1 MAAGCVCHGE
11 VEVTMR
17 RPRAN
22 ITVDRIVVTLMAAQL
37 VVNGSFGGDGGAQ
50 AQTRELAT
58 VRRAE
63 LLVYA
68 TTDRDGRVKRALLR
82 GDLVEIDGVI
92 PTAEGEWCSVTEV
105 VGPRVSGYVPCDGLE
120 RHPTRPLEALGL
132 IPKQE
137 PVPKPKVTVEERG
150 VTAEG
155 RYAVQV
161 AALVLERNAHSLRQ
175 RLEGLGYAPVIR
187 MGNAAVMRHRVSAGE
202 FASRLDAEAVA
213 RRLRAE
219 GFSATVI
226 DLPDGKIRVEI
237 GSPFHL
243 DDAIDL
249 AGSLEKKN
257 YPSKIVSE
265 KIHTPVYQVRIGAY
279 PRRAEAAKV
288 LEALKRQGFAPIIV
302 RE

>member
-1 MAAGCVCHGE
+1 

-120 RHPTRPLEALGL
+120 RHPIRPLEALGL
-132 IPKQE
+132 IQE
-137 PVPKPKVTVEERG
+137 AIPKPKATVGEPG
-150 VTAEG
+150 VAAEG

-161 AALVLERNAHSLRQ
+161 AALVFERNARSLRQ
-175 RLEGLGYAPVIR
+175 RLEELGYAPVIR